1 MSERIQKTKKVIDL
15 EAGTITISFPS
26 SDSAEDIVVKAA
38 DLPEVNQMKSM
49 FHGLS
54 QKLGDATA
62 GTPVEECYTAVKAV
76 AEALMD
82 PEGWGR
88 TASAAGPRITQLAE
102 ALAACTGKPV
112 EEAVAIVAELSE
124 EDKKDL
130 RSRPQIKAELTK
142 IKAAAAA
149 KAAEKAAAE
158 AAEAGEFTLPGAA

>member
-1 MSERIQKTKKVIDL
+1 MSDRIQKTKKVIDL

-26 SDSAEDIVVKAA
+26 SEGADDIVVTAS
-38 DLPEVNQMKSM
+38 DLPEVNQMRSM

-62 GTPVEECYTAVKAV
+62 GADVSECYNRVKAV

-102 ALAACTGKPV
+102 ALAFATGKSV
-112 EEAVAIVAELSE
+112 EECSEIISELSE

-158 AAEAGEFTLPGAA
+158 AKEAGDFEMPGAA